1 MKRITSLLLCLVL
14 AFGLLTGC
22 GGSSKD
28 AMELAPMET
37 YAPGS
42 AADMD
47 YGYSEEKGEMVSDSL
62 TSSTGYELPDI
73 TDRKLVKT
81 VWIDAETE
89 HFDDLNATLNAR
101 IGELGGY
108 IESRESNSGR
118 RRYCSMIIR
127 IPAENLAG
135 FVDQV
140 NTSANVTSS
149 SESAK
154 DVTLDYVDTEAK
166 ITALETEQ
174 ARLLELLAEAENLTA
189 ILTIEERLS
198 EVTYQ
203 LERHATRLRELSNLV
218 DYATVHLSIREVEV
232 LTPVE
237 EPTVWQRISTGFN
250 GTVTDL
256 GENLTDLFVWVI
268 VESPYILIF
277 GVLIGLTFFAFRK
290 AWAYHAP
297 ERRKSAP
304 PEEKS
309 E

>member
-1 MKRITSLLLCLVL
+1 MKRITSILLCLVL

-22 GGSSKD
+22 GGSRAD
-28 AMELAPMET
+28 MAPMET
-37 YAPGS
+37 SPAMAPDS
-42 AADMD
+42 M
-47 YGYSEEKGEMVSDSL
+47 YYSEEKGELVSDSL
-62 TSSTGYELPDI
+62 TSGTGLENVPAQ
-73 TDRKLVKT
+73 DRKLIKT
-81 VWIDAETE
+81 VHLTAETE
-89 HFDDLNATLNAR
+89 TFDELMEGLNQQITA
-101 IGELGGY
+101 LGGY
-108 IESRESNSGR
+108 IESRDSNSGR
-118 RRYCSMIIR
+118 SQRCNMVIR
-127 IPAENLAG
+127 IPASALAG
-135 FVDQV
+135 FVEHV
-140 NTSANVTSS
+140 NANANVTSS

-154 DVTLDYVDTEAK
+154 DVTLEYVDTEAK

-203 LERHATRLRELSNLV
+203 LERHASRLRSLSNQV
-218 DYATVHLSIREVEV
+218 DYATVHLSVYEVEV

-237 EPTVWQRISTGFN
+237 EPTVWQRITTGFS
-250 GTVTDL
+250 GTISDL

-277 GVLIGLTFFAFRK
+277 GVLIGLTVFAFRK
-290 AWAYHAP
+290 ARGYHVP
-297 ERRKSAP
+297 RKGRSAP